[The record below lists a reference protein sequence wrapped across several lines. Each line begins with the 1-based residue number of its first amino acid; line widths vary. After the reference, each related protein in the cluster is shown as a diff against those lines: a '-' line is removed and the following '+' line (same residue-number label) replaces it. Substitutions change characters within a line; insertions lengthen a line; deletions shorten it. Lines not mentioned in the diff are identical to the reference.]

1 MFNSMRPAMVPLTTA
16 NNPYLPMG
24 CNIVLGQEGG
34 SSFVD
39 NLRWAATGTGGA
51 LVGGGVA
58 SVTAGL
64 IVAAILAGITGSP
77 EIGAIG
83 FSAAGVL
90 GAVAGWNVAQ
100 RIAGN
105 QV

>member
-24 CNIVLGQEGG
+24 CNIVLGQEG
-34 SSFVD
+34 SSLGD
-39 NLRWAATGTGGA
+39 NLRWFATGTGGA

-77 EIGAIG
+77 EVGAVG

-105 QV
+105 K